1 MENLLIKKK
10 TNFNKS
16 KIYALVSA
24 IILVITVIG
33 STLALVYY
41 RSDTTYV
48 NLTFES
54 NLGAF
59 INYQSGNPVLGS
71 EGKIL
76 NSGSD
81 YTSGIST
88 EIEFWKTPEAHNMD
102 IYGHIYLDIT
112 SGSSELLN
120 MEGLKWAV
128 TSNDI
133 LISEGNFI
141 GYSVGTS
148 LPILVN
154 QKLISSLTKFK
165 IYVWIDENNLGNI
178 AGESESLSVSV
189 RCEATSGEYE
199 IFSVG
204 SVGEFD
210 YTGDIQTTTLTP
222 GTYILETW
230 GAQGGYGM
238 NETYRGGYGGYS
250 VGTITLTESTTLY
263 IAIGGQGTN
272 GISNVDA
279 VNSGGYNGGGS
290 SKSNTAKYVGAGGGA
305 THIATVDGLLSTLSG
320 SINNILIVSGGGGA
334 GAVVPNSYDS
344 TGGDAGGYVGNAG
357 TTTHASKTIGQGGT
371 QTVGGSGYTSGSFG
385 MGATYSSSGE
395 DRIGGGSGFYG
406 GGSGLHS
413 AGSGGGSGYIGN
425 TLLTNK
431 VMYCYNC
438 SESSEESTKTVS
450 TTCVSEEATSNCA
463 KMGNGYARI
472 TSNATIKVLPRVT
485 VSNGT
490 DYNFKENISSEIP
503 SGYTITYSTY
513 DNASTLSSGEYQIK
527 YIAED
532 SNGNEYTYYQKVEI
546 V

>member
-1 MENLLIKKK
+1 MENGKIKKHI
-10 TNFNKS
+10 NFNSS
-16 KIYALVSA
+16 KIYALVS
-24 IILVITVIG
+24 ITILVIAIIG
-33 STLALVYY
+33 STMALVYY
-41 RSDTTYV
+41 RSDTTYI
-48 NLTFES
+48 NLTYES
-54 NLGAF
+54 DLGSF
-59 INYQSGNPVLGS
+59 INYQSGNPILVS
-71 EGKIL
+71 DNTVL

-112 SGSSELLN
+112 SGSNNLLN

-148 LPILVN
+148 IPILVN

-165 IYVWIDENNLGNI
+165 IYVWIDENNLGTV
-178 AGESESLSVSV
+178 AGEDETFSVSV

-199 IFSVG
+199 RFG
-204 SVGEFD
+204 AEDFD
-210 YTGDIQTTTLTP
+210 YTGNIQTVNLTP
-222 GTYILETW
+222 GTYVLETW

-238 NETYRGGYGGYS
+238 NDTYRGGYGGYS
-250 VGTITLTESTTLY
+250 IGSITLTQNTTLY
-263 IAIGGQGTN
+263 IAIGGQGGN
-272 GISNVDA
+272 GVSK
-279 VNSGGYNGGGS
+279 VNTLNAGGYNGGG
-290 SKSNTAKYVGAGGGA
+290 NTYGSTNKYTGSGGGA
-305 THIATVDGLLSTLSG
+305 THIATVDGLLSTLSE
-320 SINNILIVSGGGGA
+320 STNNILIVSGGGGA
-334 GAVVPNSYDS
+334 GGYQSASYSS
-344 TGGDAGGYVGNAG
+344 TGGDAGGYIGNDG
-357 TTTHASKTIGQGGT
+357 TTTNTSHVTGKGGT
-371 QTVGGSGYTSGSFG
+371 QTEGGTGLSSGSFG
-385 MGATYSSSGE
+385 QGGNATSDS
-395 DRIGGGSGFYG
+395 IGGGGGFYG
-406 GGSGLHS
+406 GGVGKYSS
-413 AGSGGGSGYIGN
+413 GSGGGSGYIGN

-431 VMYCYNC
+431 AMYCYNC

-472 TSNATIKVLPRVT
+472 TGNATIKVLPRVT

-503 SGYTITYSTY
+503 SGYTITSSTY

-527 YIAED
+527 YLAED
-532 SNGNEYTYYQKVEI
+532 SNGNEYIYYQKVEI

>member
-1 MENLLIKKK
+1 MESQKIKK
-10 TNFNKS
+10 NKS

-59 INYQSGNPVLGS
+59 INYSSGNPVLGS
-71 EGKIL
+71 EGTIL

-154 QKLISSLTKFK
+154 QKLISSLTKFT
-165 IYVWIDENNLGNI
+165 IYVWIDENNLGTV
-178 AGESESLSVSV
+178 AGEDETFSVSV

-199 IFSVG
+199 RFG
-204 SVGEFD
+204 GGEFD
-210 YTGDIQTTTLTP
+210 YTGNIQTVTLTK
-222 GTYILETW
+222 GTYVLETW

-238 NETYRGGYGGYS
+238 NDTYRGGYGGYS
-250 VGTITLTESTTLY
+250 IGTINLTENTTLY
-263 IAIGGQGTN
+263 IAIGGQGGN
-272 GISNVDA
+272 GVSK
-279 VNSGGYNGGGS
+279 VNTLNAGGYNGGG
-290 SKSNTAKYVGAGGGA
+290 NTYGTTKKYLGSGGGA
-305 THIATVDGLLSTLSG
+305 THIALSDGLLSTLSE
-320 SINNILIVSGGGGA
+320 STSNILIVSGGGGA
-334 GAVVPNSYDS
+334 GGYESASYNS
-344 TGGDAGGYVGNAG
+344 TGGDAGGYIGNDG
-357 TTTHASKTIGQGGT
+357 TTTNTSHVTGKGGT
-371 QTVGGSGYTSGSFG
+371 QTAGGTGLSSGSFG
-385 MGATYSSSGE
+385 QGGNATSDS
-395 DRIGGGSGFYG
+395 IGGGGGYYG
-406 GGSGLHS
+406 GGVGKYSS
-413 AGSGGGSGYIGN
+413 GSGGGSGYIGN

>member
-1 MENLLIKKK
+1 M
-10 TNFNKS
+10 KS
-16 KIYALVSA
+16 KIYAIVS
-24 IILVITVIG
+24 ILILIATIIG

-54 NLGAF
+54 DLGAF
-59 INYQSGNPVLGS
+59 INYKSGNPILGS
-71 EGKIL
+71 DNAVL
-76 NSGSD
+76 NTGSD

-112 SGSSELLN
+112 YGSNNLLN

-133 LISEGNFI
+133 LISEGNFV
-141 GYSVGTS
+141 GYSEGTS
-148 LPILVN
+148 VPILVN

-165 IYVWIDENNLGNI
+165 IYVWIDENNLGTV
-178 AGESESLSVSV
+178 AGEDETFSVSV

-199 IFSVG
+199 SFDG
-204 SVGEFD
+204 GEFD
-210 YTGDIQTTTLTP
+210 YTGNIQTMTLNQ
-222 GTYILETW
+222 GTYVLEVW

-250 VGTITLTESTTLY
+250 TGIITLTENTTLY
-263 IAIGGQGTN
+263 IAIGGAGSG
-272 GISNVDA
+272 GIYANY
-279 VNSGGYNGGGS
+279 SGGYNGGGDTNGSGSDHYHS
-290 SKSNTAKYVGAGGGA
+290 SGGGA
-305 THIATVDGLLSTLSG
+305 THIATASGLLSSLSFNT
-320 SINNILIVSGGGGA
+320 SSILIVAGGGGGGYRHRV
-334 GAVVPNSYDS
+334 GAQYSSIGGNGGGYIGGDS
-344 TGGDAGGYVGNAG
+344 TISGSNGKQGL
-357 TTTHASKTIGQGGT
+357 GGT
-371 QTVGGSGYTSGSFG
+371 QSSGGKYSGYTESTSTIFGSFG
-385 MGATYSSSGE
+385 LGGKPSASWGSA
-395 DRIGGGSGFYG
+395 GGGGYYG
-406 GGSGLHS
+406 GGASYGQTSANGNSG
-413 AGSGGGSGYIGN
+413 GGGGSGYIGN

-472 TSNATIKVLPRVT
+472 SGSASIKVLPRVT

-490 DYNFKENISSEIP
+490 DYNFKENIISEIP
-503 SGYTITYSTY
+503 SGYVVIYSTY
-513 DNASTLSSGEYQIK
+513 DNASTLSTGEYQIK
-527 YIAED
+527 YIVKD
-532 SNGNEYTYYQKVEI
+532 SNGNEYIYYQKVEI

>member
-1 MENLLIKKK
+1 M
-10 TNFNKS
+10 KS
-16 KIYALVSA
+16 KIYAIVSILILIAA
-24 IILVITVIG
+24 IIG

-54 NLGAF
+54 DLGAF
-59 INYQSGNPVLGS
+59 INYKSGNPILGS
-71 EGKIL
+71 DNAVL
-76 NSGSD
+76 NTGND

-112 SGSSELLN
+112 SGSNNLLN

-133 LISEGNFI
+133 LISEGNFV
-141 GYSVGTS
+141 GYSEGTS
-148 LPILVN
+148 VPILVN
-154 QKLISSLTKFK
+154 QKLVSSLTKFK
-165 IYVWIDENNLGNI
+165 IYVWIDENNLGTV
-178 AGESESLSVSV
+178 AGEDETFSVSV

-199 IFSVG
+199 RFG
-204 SVGEFD
+204 AEDFD
-210 YTGDIQTTTLTP
+210 YTGNIQTTTLTP

-250 VGTITLTESTTLY
+250 VGTITLTETTTLY
-263 IAIGGQGTN
+263 IAVGGQGTN

-290 SKSNTAKYVGAGGGA
+290 SKSSTAKYVGAGGGA

-438 SESSEESTKTVS
+438 SESSDESTKTVS

-472 TSNATIKVLPRVT
+472 SGGPSIRILERKTISYGSNY
-485 VSNGT
+485 
-490 DYNFKENISSEIP
+490 DFKENIISEIP
-503 SGYTITYSTY
+503 SGYVVLYSTY
-513 DNASTLSSGEYQIK
+513 DNASTLSTGEYQIK
-527 YIAED
+527 YIVKD
-532 SNGNEYTYYQKVEI
+532 NNNEFIYYQKIEI